1 MRSTD
6 ANVFFNASD
15 FAAACVFGVS
25 EFPGILD
32 TADQLAF
39 ETAAAT
45 THALRYAIGPAL
57 AAGTL
62 GTVAGVAFKVVGT
75 PLQISSSQP
84 GKGLTK
90 CSTI

>member
-6 ANVFFNASD
+6 ANVFFNDSD

-32 TADQLAF
+32 TADHLAF

-45 THALRYAIGPAL
+45 THTLRYAIGPAL

-75 PLQISSSQP
+75 PLQISATDMRSQLV
-84 GKGLTK
+84 KA
-90 CSTI
+90 

>member
-6 ANVFFNASD
+6 ANVFFSASD

-45 THALRYAIGPAL
+45 THTLRYAIGPAL

-75 PLQISSSQP
+75 PLQISATDMRAQLV
-84 GKGLTK
+84 KA
-90 CSTI
+90 

>member
-62 GTVAGVAFKVVGT
+62 GTVAGVAFKVVGA
-75 PLQISSSQP
+75 PMQLSSTDMRAQLV
-84 GKGLTK
+84 KA
-90 CSTI
+90 